1 MDMIGSIMSHKVEV
15 MSMNDEKVDKGF
27 ELSYYKLSYRRRFI
41 RTLWMIPWAILALF
55 GLHWLGYRYTLVIVG
70 IIFAVVGFVQAFH
83 NYKLWKS
90 EENE

>member
-1 MDMIGSIMSHKVEV
+1 
-15 MSMNDEKVDKGF
+15 MNDEKVDKGF

-55 GLHWLGYRYTLVIVG
+55 WLQWLGYQYTLVIVG

-83 NYKLWKS
+83 NYKLWKK

>member
-1 MDMIGSIMSHKVEV
+1 MSHKVEV

-27 ELSYYKLSYRRRFI
+27 ELAYYKLSYRRRFI
-41 RTLWMIPWAILALF
+41 RTLWMMAWGILALF
-55 GLHWLGYRYTLVIVG
+55 FLHWLGTSVYILVIVG

-83 NYKLWKS
+83 NYKLWKK